1 MKKIALLLAVAALA
15 LPAAAFAGEG
25 KGGAGFDEHL
35 TRATAHVTKLHEKC
49 NVATPP
55 AKCGEAKAKLTAK
68 LTEWASRIEAKV
80 EELKAKPGNGPKKAE
95 HLKTLTDRLSAVQSL
110 LKTV

>member
-1 MKKIALLLAVAALA
+1 MKKIALILAVAALA
-15 LPAAAFAGEG
+15 LPVAAFAGDG

-55 AKCGEAKAKLTAK
+55 AKCGEAKAKLTAS
-68 LTEWASRIEAKV
+68 LTEWAAKIQAKIDA
-80 EELKAKPGNGPKKAE
+80 LNAKPGNGPKKAE
-95 HLKTLTDRLSAVQSL
+95 HLKTLTDRLAAVQAL
-110 LKTV
+110 IKTV

>member
-15 LPAAAFAGEG
+15 LPTAAFAADG

-55 AKCGEAKAKLTAK
+55 AKCAEAKTKLTAR
-68 LTEWASRIEAKV
+68 LTEWASRIQARIEKV
-80 EELKAKPGNGPKKAE
+80 NARPGNGPKKAE
-95 HLKTLTDRLSAVQSL
+95 HLKTLTDRLAAVQAL
-110 LKTV
+110 IRTV